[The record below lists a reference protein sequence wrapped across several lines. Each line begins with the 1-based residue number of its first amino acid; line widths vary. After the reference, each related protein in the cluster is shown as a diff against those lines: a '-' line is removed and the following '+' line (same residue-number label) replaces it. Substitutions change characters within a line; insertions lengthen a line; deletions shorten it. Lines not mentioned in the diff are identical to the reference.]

1 MPSKSK
7 AQQRLFGMAYAA
19 KKNDTP
25 KKDMS
30 PEIKKIVESMSKKQI
45 RDFAKTKTSDLPENV
60 RVVESKGDSE
70 YKLKNKT
77 TILNLKQYNTKVS
90 NYMNNQEF
98 LEYLRNQK
106 EIVKQAF
113 IAADILSKQAGAGGA
128 MPPPMPSPGM
138 GAPGGGMP
146 PMPPMDPNT
155 GMPIDPNTGMPID
168 PNTGMPMDP
177 NAMPPAGGMPPASP
191 SPDEVVDMLDSMS
204 QAMSQFE
211 NDINSAKQE
220 VQELRVQVASMQGQM
235 ETILNILNKGSA
247 GAPKPV
253 TPAM

>member
-30 PEIKKIVESMSKKQI
+30 PEIRKIVENMSKKQI

-128 MPPPMPSPGM
+128 MPAAGAPAPAPMPDPSMGM
-138 GAPGGGMP
+138 PGGGAMP
-146 PMPPMDPNT
+146 PIDPNT

-168 PNTGMPMDP
+168 PNAMAAGG
-177 NAMPPAGGMPPASP
+177 AMPQGASP

-253 TPAM
+253 V

>member
-30 PEIKKIVESMSKKQI
+30 PEIRKIVENMSKKQI

-128 MPPPMPSPGM
+128 MPVAGAPAPVPAPDPSMGM
-138 GAPGGGMP
+138 PGGGAMP
-146 PMPPMDPNT
+146 
-155 GMPIDPNTGMPID
+155 PIDPNTGMPID

-177 NAMPPAGGMPPASP
+177 NAMAAGGAMPQVVSP

-253 TPAM
+253 AIQ

>member
-30 PEIKKIVESMSKKQI
+30 PEIRKIVENMNKKQI

-60 RVVESKGDSE
+60 RVIESKGDSE

-128 MPPPMPSPGM
+128 MPGAGAPAPAPMPDPSMGM
-138 GAPGGGMP
+138 PGGGAMP
-146 PMPPMDPNT
+146 PIDPNT

-168 PNTGMPMDP
+168 PNAMAAGG
-177 NAMPPAGGMPPASP
+177 AMPQGVSP

-253 TPAM
+253 AIQ

>member
-19 KKNDTP
+19 KKNDIS

-30 PEIKKIVESMSKKQI
+30 PEIRKIVENMSKKQI
-45 RDFAKTKTSDLPENV
+45 KDFAKTKTSDLPEKV
-60 RVVESKGDSE
+60 KVVKSKGASE

-90 NYMNNQEF
+90 NYMDNQEF
-98 LEYLRNQK
+98 LKYLRNQK

-113 IAADILSKQAGAGGA
+113 ITADILNKQAGAGGA
-128 MPPPMPSPGM
+128 MPPMPAPGM

-146 PMPPMDPNT
+146 PMPPM
-155 GMPIDPNTGMPID
+155 DPNTGMPID

-247 GAPKPV
+247 GAPKP
-253 TPAM
+253 TMPAM

>member
-30 PEIKKIVESMSKKQI
+30 PEIRKIVENMSKKQI

-128 MPPPMPSPGM
+128 MPVAGAPAPVPAPDPSMGM
-138 GAPGGGMP
+138 PGGGAMP
-146 PMPPMDPNT
+146 
-155 GMPIDPNTGMPID
+155 PIDPNTGMPID
-168 PNTGMPMDP
+168 PNTGMPMNP
-177 NAMPPAGGMPPASP
+177 NAMAAGGAMPQGVSP

-253 TPAM
+253 AIQ